1 MKTTYLNGMFDGGGN
16 YVPSNIGGGSST
28 VDISGGKKSFSDTK
42 FGQGLDYLIKTGV
55 SVAKIYQAFKEPGTT
70 IIKDNQGNSH
80 DISQM
85 KAMAG
90 QIAQQKNT
98 SLDQMM
104 QLMMM
109 QLIKEQSKSSNSNNN
124 NKDDD
129 DDDDKKDNTALYIGL
144 GVVGLVLV
152 GGIVVLSQKK

>member
-1 MKTTYLNGMFDGGGN
+1 MKVTYLNGIFDGGGN

-28 VDISGGKKSFSDTK
+28 VDISGGKKPFSETVV
-42 FGQGLDYLIKTGV
+42 GQGLDILLKTGV
-55 SVAKIYQAFKEPGTT
+55 SVAKIYQSFKEPGTT

-80 DISQM
+80 DISQL
-85 KAMAG
+85 KAMVG
-90 QIAQQKNT
+90 QISQQKNT
-98 SLDQMM
+98 SSDQMM

-109 QLIKEQSKSSNSNNN
+109 QLMKEKNNPAPQLPP
-124 NKDDD
+124 
-129 DDDDKKDNTALYIGL
+129 KKDNTALYIGL